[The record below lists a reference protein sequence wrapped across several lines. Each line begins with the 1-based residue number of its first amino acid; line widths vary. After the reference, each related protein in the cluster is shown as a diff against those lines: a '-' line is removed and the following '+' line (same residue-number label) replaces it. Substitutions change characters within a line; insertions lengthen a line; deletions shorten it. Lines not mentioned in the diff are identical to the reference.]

1 MKIII
6 GGDKKSIKIKE
17 RIKNE
22 IKDHNIHDIGLFYE
36 NENKN
41 DIYISDMISTKL
53 ILYDI
58 GILISENPINMA
70 KNSNKYSIVK
80 CSICQSKES
89 AILAREKFN
98 ANMISIGLNTK
109 DDVVDIIKTF
119 INTK

>member
-17 RIKNE
+17 RIINE

-58 GILISENPINMA
+58 GILISENP
-70 KNSNKYSIVK
+70 
-80 CSICQSKES
+80 
-89 AILAREKFN
+89 
-98 ANMISIGLNTK
+98 
-109 DDVVDIIKTF
+109 
-119 INTK
+119 